1 MESDYHT
8 GENSGLISIE
18 TTSEMKVKTEMVD
31 EGETRLI
38 SGRITLTARQPDFRE
53 KVKKKTWIKV
63 DFFFLDKCT
72 PQSTFSAVTAALRR
86 IMS

>member
-1 MESDYHT
+1 MEFDYHT

-38 SGRITLTARQPDFRE
+38 SGRITLTARPPDFRE

-63 DFFFLDKCT
+63 GFFF
-72 PQSTFSAVTAALRR
+72 FFR
-86 IMS
+86 